1 MSFKHGALSALSVAI
16 VIAIAAPAAFA
27 QPRVVDSPVVERDT
41 EEARIRIVQVV
52 EGLEHPWALAWLP
65 DGRMLVSERPGR
77 LLLVD
82 GERVTALDGLP
93 KVHSD
98 EDQLTAPEGGSQS
111 GLLDVVVHPQYAD
124 NGWIYLTYS
133 SPGDDDAVTDGSE
146 VGTGTALARARLD
159 DQDTALVDLETLY
172 ALAPRTNP
180 GRHYGSRIA
189 FPGDGTVLVS
199 IGDRGLRAPS
209 QDLTNAIGSIVR
221 LNEDGGAAQGNP
233 FIGVA
238 PGNLRPEIWSY
249 GHRNN
254 QGLAIDPAT
263 GDVWTTEHG
272 PYGGDLLHRVQAGH
286 NYGWPQIA
294 FGREY
299 DTGEQVGIGTTAP
312 GITPPVHVW
321 ERSSAPSGLAF
332 YSGDAFPAWQGQL
345 FAGQLLIEE
354 LHRIVLAD
362 GGVERVEPVVSGEI
376 GRIRDVRQG
385 PDGLLYVV
393 TDEAEGGIY
402 RIEPA
407 G

>member
-1 MSFKHGALSALSVAI
+1 MGRITRIASLL
-16 VIAIAAPAAFA
+16 AIAAAVPSALA
-27 QPRVVDSPVVERDT
+27 QPQLVENEVATRQT
-41 EEARIRIVQVV
+41 QEAEIRIVQVV
-52 EGLEHPWALAWLP
+52 EGLEHPWAIAWLP

-77 LLLVD
+77 LLLID
-82 GERVTALDGLP
+82 DERVVPLDGVP
-93 KVHSD
+93 GVHSD
-98 EDQLTAPEGGSQS
+98 EDQLTAPQGGSQS
-111 GLLDVVVHPQYAD
+111 GLLDVVVHPDYAN
-124 NGWIYLTYS
+124 NGWIYMTYS
-133 SPGDDDAVTDGSE
+133 SPGDPDAVTDGSR
-146 VGTGTALARARLD
+146 VGTAPALARARLD
-159 DQDTALVDLETLY
+159 DAGTALVDLETVY
-172 ALAPRTNP
+172 VVAPRTNP

-189 FPGDGTVLVS
+189 FPGDGTVLMS

-221 LNEDGGAAQGNP
+221 LQEDGGAAEDNP
-233 FIGVA
+233 FVGAA
-238 PGNLRPEIWSY
+238 PGNLRPEIYSY
-249 GHRNN
+249 GHRNP
-254 QGLAIDPAT
+254 QGLVIDPDGTIWA
-263 GDVWTTEHG
+263 TEHG
-272 PYGGDLLHRVQAGH
+272 PSGGDLLHRIGQGN

-299 DTGEQVGIGTTAP
+299 RTGERVGLGTSAP

-332 YSGDAFPAWQGQL
+332 YTGDAFPAWQGQL

-362 GGVERVEPVVSGEI
+362 GRAERVEAVISGEI

-393 TDEAEGGIY
+393 TDEASGGVY